1 MTSAQAP
8 LPALS
13 IRLPILSVLSVLS
26 FSPLPRLAPFSA
38 RRHAS
43 ICQVLLSLAAAD
55 VPPGSDGR
63 TDSQTYEI
71 SYPAP
76 SSGFPFSILVY
87 FPDTFPFVPLFL
99 SVSLSLFFSRSRS
112 LLCALH
118 AYIGW
123 KTSTQ
128 LPTLFPFCPPS
139 TLLLQPGT
147 RVWGEEFDSALPRRT
162 KEYFARGTHTEIR
175 EFLLST
181 RPRCQRFIIGGED
194 INTTPRRRLFLPSR
208 GGKFAWNC
216 GNFPYLDNDW
226 CSGEVWRGLK
236 RFKLLRTSVD
246 LTNISYVIFV
256 LVHLVDNI
264 VEF

>member
-87 FPDTFPFVPLFL
+87 FPASFPFVPLFL
-99 SVSLSLFFSRSRS
+99 PLSLFLVLVLSYV
-112 LLCALH
+112 H
-118 AYIGW
+118 
-123 KTSTQ
+123 
-128 LPTLFPFCPPS
+128 S
-139 TLLLQPGT
+139 TLIL
-147 RVWGEEFDSALPRRT
+147 GE
-162 KEYFARGTHTEIR
+162 
-175 EFLLST
+175 
-181 RPRCQRFIIGGED
+181 
-194 INTTPRRRLFLPSR
+194 RRRLSYQPSFH
-208 GGKFAWNC
+208 FALHRPSFFSPEPAYEAKNSILRYRVARKSAPLAVHTPRYE
-216 GNFPYLDNDW
+216 NFYFRLGPDV
-226 CSGEVWRGLK
+226 S
-236 RFKLLRTSVD
+236 D
-246 LTNISYVIFV
+246 L
-256 LVHLVDNI
+256 
-264 VEF
+264 

>member
-87 FPDTFPFVPLFL
+87 FPASFPFVPLFL
-99 SVSLSLFFSRSRS
+99 PLSLSLFFSFSFSPMCTPRLYWVKDVDSATNPLSILPSIDPPSSARNPRMRRRIRFCATASHERVLRSRYT
-112 LLCALH
+112 H
-118 AYIGW
+118 RD
-123 KTSTQ
+123 
-128 LPTLFPFCPPS
+128 
-139 TLLLQPGT
+139 T
-147 RVWGEEFDSALPRRT
+147 RIFTFDSAPMSAIYNR
-162 KEYFARGTHTEIR
+162 
-175 EFLLST
+175 
-181 RPRCQRFIIGGED
+181 
-194 INTTPRRRLFLPSR
+194 R
-208 GGKFAWNC
+208 GG
-216 GNFPYLDNDW
+216 Y
-226 CSGEVWRGLK
+226 
-236 RFKLLRTSVD
+236 
-246 LTNISYVIFV
+246 
-256 LVHLVDNI
+256 
-264 VEF
+264 

>member
-87 FPDTFPFVPLFL
+87 FPASFPFVPLFL
-99 SVSLSLFFSRSRS
+99 PLSLSLFLVLVLSYV
-112 LLCALH
+112 H
-118 AYIGW
+118 
-123 KTSTQ
+123 
-128 LPTLFPFCPPS
+128 S
-139 TLLLQPGT
+139 TLIL
-147 RVWGEEFDSALPRRT
+147 GE
-162 KEYFARGTHTEIR
+162 
-175 EFLLST
+175 
-181 RPRCQRFIIGGED
+181 
-194 INTTPRRRLFLPSR
+194 RRRLSYQPSFH
-208 GGKFAWNC
+208 FALHRPSFFSPEPAYEAKNSILRYRVARKSAPLAVHTPRYE
-216 GNFPYLDNDW
+216 NFYFRLGPDV
-226 CSGEVWRGLK
+226 S
-236 RFKLLRTSVD
+236 D
-246 LTNISYVIFV
+246 L
-256 LVHLVDNI
+256 
-264 VEF
+264 